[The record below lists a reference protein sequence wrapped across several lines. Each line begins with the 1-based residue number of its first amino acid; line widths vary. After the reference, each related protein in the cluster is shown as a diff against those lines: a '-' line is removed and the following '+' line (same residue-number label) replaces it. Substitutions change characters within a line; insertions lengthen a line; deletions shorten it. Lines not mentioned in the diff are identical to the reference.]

1 MTFNTYL
8 VPFVLS
14 ILVVWSLRYNFV
26 GMSFFR
32 KIAISLIISL
42 MVVFLYQVSHNYF
55 NDGGKLDIG
64 FVFNRFYLIC
74 SLVVFFFNMVALW
87 VFTKVIKI
95 KD

>member
-14 ILVVWSLRYNFV
+14 ILVVWSLRYHLIKVNLLK
-26 GMSFFR
+26 
-32 KIAISLIISL
+32 KIALSLIIS
-42 MVVFLYQVSHNYF
+42 MIVVFLYQISHDYF
-55 NDGGKLDIG
+55 NDRSKLDIG
-64 FVFNRFYLIC
+64 FVFDGFYLTC

-87 VFTKVIKI
+87 VFTKISKV